1 MGKSAGRK
9 ILKHMVQLLYT
20 QRTPFQDDLWHWG
33 STGMGQGRATSCP
46 PPLRGLHQVDFCLKY
61 RAPTIVTAFTWLSV
75 DTSASETMLGV
86 GPAGVLTG
94 PCLTL
99 KSLCWLAEA
108 GSSLDSKLLENRPSS
123 FLLLH
128 PLGKGPRFNPRVAMK
143 SLLAD
148 F

>member
-20 QRTPFQDDLWHWG
+20 QRTPFQDVLWHWG

-61 RAPTIVTAFTWLSV
+61 RAPTIVAAFTWLSV

-86 GPAGVLTG
+86 GPADVLTG
-94 PCLTL
+94 PCPHPEITVLAGRGRGLTRFKASREQAQFL
-99 KSLCWLAEA
+99 PSA
-108 GSSLDSKLLENRPSS
+108 SSSWERPQVQ
-123 FLLLH
+123 
-128 PLGKGPRFNPRVAMK
+128 PRSGHEKPIG
-143 SLLAD
+143 
-148 F
+148 